1 MGVFSKLFGGN
12 NSNKED
18 HALINANYIE
28 TILKHSEDQP
38 LGVGD
43 QNVIYAGYNELGG
56 YYYLQTYIVGKL
68 NTKTKTGATLLVEGD
83 GYSLNLKSDMDEIE
97 SDPIDIFKGNST
109 RIDFEIEK
117 DTVEK
122 IKRSTI
128 KSITLN
134 FKKNNFVFTPILDV
148 ENEVEEE
155 NI

>member
-12 NSNKED
+12 NSNKENN
-18 HALINANYIE
+18 AVSNANYIE
-28 TILKHSEDQP
+28 TILKHSEDEP

-43 QNVIYAGYNELGG
+43 QNIIYAGYNELGG

-68 NTKTKTGATLLVEGD
+68 NTKTKTGATLLIAGD
-83 GYSLNLKSDMDEIE
+83 DYNLSLKSDMDEIE

-134 FKKNNFVFTPILDV
+134 LKKDNLVFTPLVATENSV
-148 ENEVEEE
+148 EDK